1 MRYISST
8 GARNARSAKI
18 DLFPSEILKATPMRP
33 DSPTS
38 MKSVASVAEKS
49 EKEEEEA
56 PSERKD
62 VEIMSNSVEL
72 MSKIEKHGS
81 DIERLAETLNRISLG
96 QKRLEELIDLGER
109 ERAKSDVEVRR
120 LVEEHGRVFVEMKT
134 TQENRFRELGESV
147 RQRDEKLERERERIR
162 KGHDESK
169 AAQTA
174 RLLEKE
180 APSRTIVL
188 AEKEIQTA
196 EQEPEPVQERG
207 SENETVLVSSG
218 NEGFLICK

>member
-1 MRYISST
+1 MRYISSA

-38 MKSVASVAEKS
+38 MKSVASVAEMS
-49 EKEEEEA
+49 EEEEEA

-62 VEIMSNSVEL
+62 VSNSVEL
-72 MSKIEKHGS
+72 ISKIEKHGS

-134 TQENRFRELGESV
+134 TQENRFRELDKSV